1 MFVSIHDSPED
12 ANPKNHK
19 EYFKY
24 FTTVGKGLVVISVC
38 EITRRYYN
46 CSNKIGQHVQKT
58 NENIFSMGDKGGDE
72 KYRYKK
78 KGPVKAYPIKQV
90 HMICNISF
98 S

>member
-1 MFVSIHDSPED
+1 MFVFIHDSLED
-12 ANPKNHK
+12 ANPKKHN

-24 FTTVGKGLVVISVC
+24 FTTVGKGLVVISAC

-46 CSNKIGQHVQKT
+46 CSNKIGQYVQKT